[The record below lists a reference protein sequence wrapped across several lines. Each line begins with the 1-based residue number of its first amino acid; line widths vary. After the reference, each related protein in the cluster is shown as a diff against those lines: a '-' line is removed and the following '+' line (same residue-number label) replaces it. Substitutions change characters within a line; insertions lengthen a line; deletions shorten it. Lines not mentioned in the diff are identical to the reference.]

1 MTEIPRET
9 WLFTRGSDSVRLVR
23 EERPQGCLLF
33 VYGPG
38 TKTITHGFANVADCM
53 KRQAEIEQNLLGEGY
68 RFAGTVSDRRSS
80 PGQRSG
86 ADHHVNS

>member
-1 MTEIPRET
+1 MTDIPRET

-23 EERPQGCLLF
+23 EETAHGCLLF

-38 TKTITHGFANVADCM
+38 TKTTTHAFANVPDCM

-68 RFAGTVSDRRSS
+68 QFGGTPSDRRSS

-86 ADHHVNS
+86 ADHRVNS